1 MMTPCACLVM
11 GLALA
16 VPLQPPPFP
25 APKAPEKPVAAKPAK
40 PAEPVAAPA
49 APKTGLPYYPSP
61 PDGPP
66 EMVEPCLE
74 LPDMHVRLAP
84 SADLEL
90 VPRWLVGTAEYGL
103 TQRDISVT
111 WRMERRQVT
120 TLKPRTVE
128 RRVRVMTTRA
138 LQKGEIHPE
147 TGEECCEP
155 TLVSVP
161 VDTVLR
167 CQVLEPVTEEV
178 AYQVPVVTP
187 IESPLVVRRM
197 GLFAIDQPMVAK
209 RYRALVFPDS
219 LGLPGCVPDSGPPPD
234 PLGRPESPVPGAGP
248 SSSTSPPA
256 TSLPGRLPGSTAEPP
271 AALPLPQPGEP
282 AKPGD

>member
-1 MMTPCACLVM
+1 
-11 GLALA
+11 
-16 VPLQPPPFP
+16 
-25 APKAPEKPVAAKPAK
+25 
-40 PAEPVAAPA
+40 
-49 APKTGLPYYPSP
+49 
-61 PDGPP
+61 
-66 EMVEPCLE
+66 
-74 LPDMHVRLAP
+74 
-84 SADLEL
+84 
-90 VPRWLVGTAEYGL
+90 
-103 TQRDISVT
+103 QRDISVT
-111 WRMERRQVT
+111 WRLDRRPVT

-155 TLVSVP
+155 MLVSVP

-187 IESPLVVRRM
+187 VESPWVVRRM

-209 RYRALVFPDS
+209 RYRALVFPDT
-219 LGLPGCVPDSGPPPD
+219 LGLPACMPDSGPPPD

-248 SSSTSPPA
+248 SSSTP
-256 TSLPGRLPGSTAEPP
+256 LPGRLPGSSAEPP

>member
-1 MMTPCACLVM
+1 MTMPCACLVM

-16 VPLQPPPFP
+16 APLQPPPFP
-25 APKAPEKPVAAKPAK
+25 GPKAGEKPVAAKPAKPAK

-49 APKTGLPYYPSP
+49 APKSTGLPYYPAP

-155 TLVSVP
+155 MLVSVP

-167 CQVLEPVTEEV
+167 CQVLEPVTEEL

-187 IESPLVVRRM
+187 VESPLVVRRM

-209 RYRALVFPDS
+209 RYRALVFPDT
-219 LGLPGCVPDSGPPPD
+219 LGLPACMPDSGPPPD

-248 SSSTSPPA
+248 SSSTP
-256 TSLPGRLPGSTAEPP
+256 LPGRLPGSSAEPP

-282 AKPGD
+282 SKPGD